1 MDNSTEYF
9 KKISETVHERRM
21 KGELSHNEMEIFRE
35 GKKEAFREV
44 LQLMGTKYT
53 FASLTKKC
61 ENMLKFL
68 RLQKHGGKLATD
80 ESDIS
85 IWENDII
92 WVPEELFGFI
102 ELNIQD
108 YRMRLKKAR
117 EIHKLQGEMLAMAS
131 QLSIN
136 DCNKGE

>member
-1 MDNSTEYF
+1 MNNHEYF
-9 KKISETVHERRM
+9 KEISKTVHERRM
-21 KGELSHNEMEIFRE
+21 KGELFAHEMEIFRE

-44 LQLMGTKYT
+44 LQLMGRKYT

-61 ENMLKFL
+61 EHMLNFL

-80 ESDIS
+80 ETDIS
-85 IWENDII
+85 IWEKDII
-92 WVPEELFGFI
+92 WIPEELFGFI

-117 EIHKLQGEMLAMAS
+117 EIHKLQAEMLAMAS
-131 QLSIN
+131 QLSI
-136 DCNKGE
+136 DDGKGE